1 MFVNIRDTLINA
13 AENVSQRFDQ
23 NRRRQQQGYRSA
35 SSTTQTR
42 QRQPQEQFA
51 STQPTPPASTKAIRQ
66 LPAIRVNPED
76 LVDPNNRECCICLD
90 ENRLDEK
97 VTRLPCAHIFHTCCI
112 VDWLSNHSCTCPI
125 CRYELPT
132 DDPQYESG
140 RIHRMRSRKPRF
152 AKHELKRMPISD
164 LLKLNR
170 RLISGVL
177 EREDLIKILVED
189 NVIDVIPCPDP
200 VEYELDV
207 LKEMKIGELK
217 RTMAEAGVFFRRE
230 DILMKS
236 DMISLFE
243 NSGRVILIR
252 SESDNRTI
260 APANCDTIISEKIDN
275 DQLNPPERSHNA
287 DIVLGSCI
295 NFEGNQILVETVND
309 DSMDLI
315 REDAANDAMNEGVL
329 GSTVEMFPDLNEE
342 LVEESRNNEEISD
355 STCVNLTMPNAQ
367 NPLPSQI
374 HTANSI
380 GDPISMISERLPQE
394 RISNEDNIN
403 GEEFSDLGGVQYDSS
418 DGFNTRFDTQGLR
431 QRDIYDH
438 NLSATEDLFRT
449 NMGMRGTF
457 HHYTINELKS
467 FGRDLQIDL
476 SYCLER
482 KEMIDMFVNA
492 GITGN
497 VDPSILSP
505 LMFAS
510 WSVSQLR
517 VVGSEIEIDMS
528 ECTSKDEMIESI
540 LRAGNVER
548 PYLRNYLR
556 SLSPLT
562 TKSLSDLRAIAREL
576 RINISDCLEKDE
588 IIKRLIVRD
597 ARVEFN

>member
-200 VEYELDV
+200 VEY
-207 LKEMKIGELK
+207 
-217 RTMAEAGVFFRRE
+217 
-230 DILMKS
+230 
-236 DMISLFE
+236 
-243 NSGRVILIR
+243 
-252 SESDNRTI
+252 
-260 APANCDTIISEKIDN
+260 
-275 DQLNPPERSHNA
+275 
-287 DIVLGSCI
+287 
-295 NFEGNQILVETVND
+295 
-309 DSMDLI
+309 
-315 REDAANDAMNEGVL
+315 
-329 GSTVEMFPDLNEE
+329 
-342 LVEESRNNEEISD
+342 
-355 STCVNLTMPNAQ
+355 
-367 NPLPSQI
+367 
-374 HTANSI
+374 
-380 GDPISMISERLPQE
+380 
-394 RISNEDNIN
+394 
-403 GEEFSDLGGVQYDSS
+403 
-418 DGFNTRFDTQGLR
+418 
-431 QRDIYDH
+431 
-438 NLSATEDLFRT
+438 
-449 NMGMRGTF
+449 
-457 HHYTINELKS
+457 
-467 FGRDLQIDL
+467 
-476 SYCLER
+476 
-482 KEMIDMFVNA
+482 
-492 GITGN
+492 
-497 VDPSILSP
+497 
-505 LMFAS
+505 
-510 WSVSQLR
+510 
-517 VVGSEIEIDMS
+517 
-528 ECTSKDEMIESI
+528 
-540 LRAGNVER
+540 
-548 PYLRNYLR
+548 
-556 SLSPLT
+556 
-562 TKSLSDLRAIAREL
+562 
-576 RINISDCLEKDE
+576 
-588 IIKRLIVRD
+588 
-597 ARVEFN
+597 